1 LDFKFTNLGW
11 LVAAGLGG
19 LMLAGGFQAPTEKFA
34 MADVDKIVQSSDYWK
49 STEETFNEY
58 AKKRDDLLQ
67 YINSNGV
74 MTSDQL
80 NQIVDLSLKDQPTA
94 QDKASLDRIKADVT
108 AQEKHREELLVKTT
122 PLTPEERTSMEQF
135 RQRTEENA
143 AALEKLAQKLQQ
155 DVQIKRNSLMNDAA
169 ERAKK
174 AIQTVGKAQGYTLVF
189 TSNTAPYAA
198 NDITS
203 DATTAMNAQK

>member
-1 LDFKFTNLGW
+1 
-11 LVAAGLGG
+11 
-19 LMLAGGFQAPTEKFA
+19 
-34 MADVDKIVQSSDYWK
+34 
-49 STEETFNEY
+49 
-58 AKKRDDLLQ
+58 
-67 YINSNGV
+67 